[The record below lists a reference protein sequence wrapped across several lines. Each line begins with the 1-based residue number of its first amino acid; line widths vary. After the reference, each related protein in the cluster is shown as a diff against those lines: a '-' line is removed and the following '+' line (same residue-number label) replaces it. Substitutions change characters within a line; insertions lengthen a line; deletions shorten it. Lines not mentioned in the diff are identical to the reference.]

1 MKTFHLANLS
11 LMRKAIC
18 CEFCEKILK
27 LLINLEIH
35 MIAVHLANLS
45 LMSKALGCEFC
56 GKIFK
61 STQFRKTYDNCSFGK
76 TFIHE

>member
-35 MIAVHLANLS
+35 MITVHLANLS
-45 LMSKALGCEFC
+45 LMSKALQGCQKVAEPFP
-56 GKIFK
+56 K
-61 STQFRKTYDNCSFGK
+61 SDTSL
-76 TFIHE
+76 

>member
-35 MIAVHLANLS
+35 MITVHLANLS
-45 LMSKALGCEFC
+45 LMSKALQGCQKVAEPFP
-56 GKIFK
+56 K
-61 STQFRKTYDNCSFGK
+61 SVTSP
-76 TFIHE
+76 